1 MDLEQIEHQEI
12 IYELGSEFEGVVYE
26 LESIGFFGKQNRFY
40 KEFVSGNHMV
50 FSLNEEIMYL
60 RIMSE
65 ENYFLVYEGLTSIDS
80 ISKLID
86 LIEANTFIFSV
97 ILEMYEANSFI
108 NNILLNLIEYE
119 IDTIGFPRIYM
130 KFEEGYCSLY
140 SKLEK

>member
-1 MDLEQIEHQEI
+1 MGIEV
-12 IYELGSEFEGVVYE
+12 SEFEGVVYE
-26 LESIGFFGKQNRFY
+26 LESRGFFSKQDRFY

-50 FSLNEEIMYL
+50 FSLHEEIMYF

-86 LIEANTFIFSV
+86 LFEANTFIFSV
-97 ILEMYEANSFI
+97 ILEMYEANRFV

-130 KFEEGYCSLY
+130 KIEDGYSSLY
-140 SKLEK
+140 CKLEK